1 MLRLEDDERPFEEIW
16 HDYLQT
22 MAETAWQEINQ
33 VELRPDIKTFSKLTA
48 SGHAGVWPL
57 LDDDKVVG
65 YVVWMINE
73 DLFTSTFV
81 FAVVS
86 LYIMQECRSA
96 VNLKTLMRLLKA
108 KIKSETGIKRYT
120 VMSNKYKSR
129 GDRIW
134 IGEV

>member
-33 VELRPDIKTFSKLTA
+33 VELCPDIKTFSKLTA

-65 YVVWMINE
+65 HVVWMINE

-81 FAVVS
+81 FTVVS

-96 VNLKTLMRLLKA
+96 VNLKTLMRLLRA
-108 KIKSETGIKRYT
+108 KIKSETGIKRYA

>member
-1 MLRLEDDERPFEEIW
+1 MLRLDDDERPFEEIW
-16 HDYLQT
+16 HDYLEP
-22 MAETAWQEINQ
+22 MAQAAWQEIGQ
-33 VELRPDIKTFSKLTA
+33 AELRPDIKTFSKLTSA
-48 SGHAGVWPL
+48 GHAGVWPV

-65 YVVWMINE
+65 YVVWLINE

-81 FAVVS
+81 FTVVS
-86 LYIMQECRSA
+86 LYIKQEYRSA

-108 KIKSETGIKRYT
+108 KIKTETGIKRYS
-120 VMSNKYKSR
+120 VMSNKYKAR

>member
-1 MLRLEDDERPFEEIW
+1 MLRLDDDERTFEEIW

-22 MAETAWQEINQ
+22 MAEAAWQEINDVPMQ
-33 VELRPDIKTFSKLTA
+33 PDIKTFSKLTSA
-48 SGHAGVWPL
+48 GYAGVWPL
-57 LDDDKVVG
+57 LDDNKIIG
-65 YVVWMINE
+65 HVVWLINE

-81 FAVVS
+81 FTVVS
-86 LYIMQECRSA
+86 LYIKQEYRSA

-108 KIKSETGIKRYT
+108 KIKTETGIKRYS
-120 VMSNKYKSR
+120 VMSNKYKAR